1 MDGSTLSAKDKGAG
15 EAPPAETA
23 VGEHHVLTREELIA
37 KVRAYHPRVKS
48 ELLGAAYD
56 FAKIHHG
63 EQKRDSGEAYYSHP
77 VAVANLL
84 ADVHLDEITIVAGLL
99 HDVVED
105 VDEIDIGEIEV
116 RFGADVA
123 ELVDGVTKLDK
134 LEFSSKEAAQAENF
148 QKFILATTSDIR
160 VLLVKLADRLHN
172 MRTLHFRKKAES
184 RERTARET
192 MDIYAPL
199 ARRVGLYQLAAEMED
214 LAFQELNPEARRAIL
229 YRQEELAL
237 ENADDLERIRADL
250 TQLMEMASIEC
261 RIKGRRKAPYS
272 LWRKLE
278 RKSISFRDVADLFAL
293 RIIVQT
299 TEECYR
305 VLGEVHT
312 LWACIPDRFRD
323 FISVPKPNGY
333 QSLHTTVRASGNR
346 RVELQIRTEAMDQT
360 AEFGVAA
367 HWGYKNKQYG
377 FDAESAKAAGLDP
390 AASLET
396 ISSLLQDGA
405 DANEFLEHA
414 KLEMY
419 REHVFTFTPKGKLI
433 ILPAGAMPL
442 DFAYAVHSA
451 VGDTCVGVKINGEAK
466 ALRRPLKNGDV
477 VEIVRGKTPS
487 AVHGWEALA
496 ITGRARSALRR
507 LVRERD
513 TADFRRLGEG
523 LINQALRRAGIDPVD
538 VKMTHTAQ
546 LAGFTTREEMAEAVG
561 RGRISS
567 SDVIQA
573 AFPGYKAEPMGD
585 PSKTKLDSQHAP
597 LLVSGHDLTPGVTL
611 HLGQCCCPLPGDRIM
626 GVQVPDKGIVV
637 HVASCPKLAEYD
649 DKPELWVDLKWTELA
664 RTDAMAVGRIRI
676 NAANTRGV
684 LAKLCAAVAQ
694 SNGNIVRIATVD
706 RQKDFTELVM
716 EIEVEDLKRL
726 TQILAALRSLAVVD
740 RAVRDQEGEDDQ

>member
-1 MDGSTLSAKDKGAG
+1 MDMAG
-15 EAPPAETA
+15 
-23 VGEHHVLTREELIA
+23 I
-37 KVRAYHPRVKS
+37 K
-48 ELLGAAYD
+48 
-56 FAKIHHG
+56 
-63 EQKRDSGEAYYSHP
+63 
-77 VAVANLL
+77 
-84 ADVHLDEITIVAGLL
+84 
-99 HDVVED
+99 
-105 VDEIDIGEIEV
+105 
-116 RFGADVA
+116 
-123 ELVDGVTKLDK
+123 
-134 LEFSSKEAAQAENF
+134 
-148 QKFILATTSDIR
+148 
-160 VLLVKLADRLHN
+160 
-172 MRTLHFRKKAES
+172 
-184 RERTARET
+184 
-192 MDIYAPL
+192 
-199 ARRVGLYQLAAEMED
+199 
-214 LAFQELNPEARRAIL
+214 
-229 YRQEELAL
+229 
-237 ENADDLERIRADL
+237 
-250 TQLMEMASIEC
+250 C
-261 RIKGRRKAPYS
+261 RIKGRKKAPYS

-278 RKSISFRDVADLFAL
+278 RKSISFRDVADLFAF
-293 RIIVQT
+293 RIIVQS

-396 ISSLLQDGA
+396 ISGLLQDGA
-405 DANEFLEHA
+405 DAREFLEHA

-451 VGDTCVGVKINGEAK
+451 VGDTCVGVKINGEVK

-477 VEIVRGKTPS
+477 VEIIRGKTAS
-487 AVHGWEALA
+487 AAHGWEALA
-496 ITGRARSALRR
+496 ITGRARSALRK

-538 VKMTHTAQ
+538 VKMNHTAQ
-546 LAGFTTREEMAEAVG
+546 LAGFDSREDMAEAVG

-567 SDVIQA
+567 ADVIEA

-585 PSKTKLDSQHAP
+585 PSKTKVDSQHAP

-611 HLGQCCCPLPGDRIM
+611 HLGHCCCPLPGDRIM

-649 DKPELWVDLKWTELA
+649 DKPELWVDLRWTELA

-694 SNGNIVRIATVD
+694 SNGNIVSIATAN